1 MEKPADYLRIKVAL
15 DTQILAYLVDNTYPS
30 ITKFIKKLS
39 ESPFVDLV
47 CSRFAIYEFIGIRKL
62 EHYLRCLVD
71 HTTKND
77 GKLNLSSAIKYKSE
91 FDANELKYFEA
102 YEKVKEE
109 VEKELVC
116 IYNDFGVEYEK
127 VNIHNNLWKP
137 HQDLVLSTKIS
148 KEDSLLMLS
157 CIFPDILQREK
168 HIVLLTNDNQFH
180 QSLCGGEKEI
190 ELSDKIFSENSL
202 ERPHLYHLKKIK
214 LSNDETINL
223 TENDIAD
230 ERLET
235 FTKKFIFEHI
245 KEKNKDYYLG
255 KIVACPTPLRGK
267 LMCFELQA
275 DKLIDNIYVT
285 VLSDNLDSVYNYN
298 NKLKNFWNVNVNQI
312 DKYPYIPNET
322 LENSKNISVEVFKDE
337 QEKIHLDTDEYNKI
351 SKVGSLVFIHPDSFV
366 I

>member
-15 DTQILAYLVDNTYPS
+15 DTQILAYLIDNTYPN

-71 HTTKND
+71 HTTKNG
-77 GKLNLSSAIKYKSE
+77 GKLNLSSAIKFKSE
-91 FDANELKYFEA
+91 FEAPELKYLDTF
-102 YEKVKEE
+102 EKVKEE
-109 VEKELVC
+109 VEKELSF
-116 IYNDFGVEYEK
+116 IYNNFGVEYEK
-127 VNIHNNLWKP
+127 VNIHNNVWKP

-168 HIVLLTNDNQFH
+168 YIILLTNDNQFH

-190 ELSDKIFSENSL
+190 ELSDKIFKENNL
-202 ERPHLYHLKKIK
+202 ERPHLYHLKKFK
-214 LSNDETINL
+214 LNTDETLNL
-223 TENDIAD
+223 TENDITD
-230 ERLET
+230 ERLEA

-255 KIVACPTPLRGK
+255 KIVACPTNLRGK
-267 LMCFELQA
+267 LMCFQLQA

-285 VLSDNLDSVYNYN
+285 VLSEDLDSVYNYT
-298 NKLKNFWNVNVNQI
+298 NKLTNFHNINKI
-312 DKYPYIPNET
+312 ETYPYIPD
-322 LENSKNISVEVFKDE
+322 ENIDTSRNISVEVFKDDKE
-337 QEKIHLDTDEYNKI
+337 RVHLEADEYNKI
-351 SKVGSLVFIHPDSFV
+351 SKVGSFVFIHPDSF